1 MGFDGAFD
9 GTADYTLDVKNRL
22 TVPARFRPH
31 LADGLVLAKGIEPC
45 LAIWPREGFDS
56 YRRAALE
63 GIHPMSQRATKI
75 KRFISAN
82 SQAASLDGA
91 GRVGLPKE
99 LMEHASLT
107 KDVTVIGVDDHLEVW
122 DRATWQEYNQSLTDD
137 MAGIAEGF
145 DDLGAPS

>member
-1 MGFDGAFD
+1 MAFDDAFD
-9 GTADYTLDVKNRL
+9 GSADYSLDVKNRL

-45 LAIWPREGFDS
+45 LAIWPREGFDA
-56 YRRAALE
+56 YRRAALD
-63 GIHPMSQRATKI
+63 GVHPMSTRGQKI

-82 SQAASLDGA
+82 SQASALDGA

-99 LMEHASLT
+99 LMEHASLS
-107 KDVTVIGVDDHLEVW
+107 KDVTVIGVGDHLEVW
-122 DRATWQEYNQSLTDD
+122 DRAAWQAYNAELTSD

-145 DDLGAPS
+145 DNLGAPS

>member
-1 MGFDGAFD
+1 MAFDGAFD
-9 GTADYTLDVKNRL
+9 GSADYTLDAKNRL

-45 LAIWPREGFDS
+45 VAIWPREGFDAF
-56 YRRAALE
+56 RRVALH
-63 GIHPMSQRATKI
+63 GVHPMSTRGQKI

-82 SQAASLDGA
+82 SLAATLDGA
-91 GRVGLPKE
+91 GRIGLPKE
-99 LMEHASLT
+99 HMEHASLT

-122 DRATWQEYNQSLTDD
+122 DRAAWQEYNKALTDD

-145 DDLGAPS
+145 DDIGAPA